1 MSTSVPS
8 HKASGKAYVH
18 KLRLTIPERAQAP
31 YTQLHKATL

>member
-18 KLRLTIPERAQAP
+18 KLRLTIPEHLP
-31 YTQLHKATL
+31 YLVR